1 MKQKTAII
9 IGAGPAGLTAAH
21 ELASKSDIRP
31 IVFEGTSDIGGIS
44 KTVNYKGNRIDIG
57 GHRFFSKSDKVMQW
71 WREMMPVQGSLSRD
85 DVLLGLDERK
95 IFLEKDGPDPEKDDR
110 VMLVRDRLSRIYY
123 LRKFFD
129 YPISLNFGTISN
141 LGSERLFRIGMS
153 YMMTQILPLR
163 KEKNLEDFFIN
174 RFGKELYRTFFRDYT
189 EKVWGVPCTAIKP
202 EWGAQRVKGL
212 SLLKSV
218 MHAAKKIASSD
229 VSLGQKETETT
240 LIERFLYPK
249 FGPGQM
255 WETAAQSI
263 MEKGGRIFL
272 NHEIVG
278 INANGEKI
286 TGVTLK
292 TAGGDSLTARGD
304 YFFSSMPVRDLI
316 RSLDTKIPK
325 MVRNVAEGLVYR
337 DFLVVGLLL
346 KKLKIRNETKKAT
359 INDVIPDNWIYVQEN
374 DVKVGRIQIFNN
386 WSPYLVA
393 DSDNIWLGLEYFCN
407 EGDEIWN
414 RPDRDMAALAAEELA
429 RLGIA
434 GTEDVIDSTVIRMP
448 KAYPAYFGR
457 YDDFDAIREFTD
469 RYENLFLIG
478 RNGMHRYNNQDHS
491 MLTAITAV
499 ENVMGGLKEKDN
511 IWQVNTEQE
520 YHESK

>member
-21 ELASKSDIRP
+21 EFASKSDIKP

-57 GHRFFSKSDKVMQW
+57 GHRFFSKSDTVMQW
-71 WREMMPVQGSLSRD
+71 WRDMMPVQGSLSRD
-85 DVLLGLDERK
+85 DVLLGLEERK
-95 IFLEKDGPDPEKDDR
+95 IFLEKNGPDPERHDR

-129 YPISLNFGTISN
+129 YPISLNFSTISN

-153 YMMTQILPLR
+153 YMMTRMLPLR
-163 KEKNLEDFFIN
+163 KEKTLEDFFIN
-174 RFGKELYRTFFRDYT
+174 RFGKELYSTFFRDYT

-212 SLLKSV
+212 SLLKTV
-218 MHAAKKIASSD
+218 VHAAKKIASRD

-255 WETAAQSI
+255 WETVAQSI
-263 MEKGGRIFL
+263 KEKGGKIFL
-272 NHEIVG
+272 NHEITG
-278 INANGEKI
+278 INANGEKVSGI
-286 TGVTLK
+286 TVK
-292 TAGGDSLTARGD
+292 TAEGKLLNAAGD

-316 RSLDTKIPK
+316 RSLDARIPK

-346 KKLKIRNETKKAT
+346 KKLKIKNETNKT
-359 INDVIPDNWIYVQEN
+359 TLNNIIPDNWIYVQES
-374 DVKVGRIQIFNN
+374 DVKVGRIQVFNN
-386 WSPYLVA
+386 WSPYMVA
-393 DSDNIWLGLEYFCN
+393 DSGNIWLGLEYFCN

-414 RPDRDMAALAAEELA
+414 RPDRDMSALASEELA
-429 RLGIA
+429 RLGVA
-434 GTEDVIDSTVIRMP
+434 EREDVIDSTVIRMQ

-491 MLTAITAV
+491 MLTAITAAS
-499 ENVMGGLKEKDN
+499 NVMNGIKEKDN

>member
-1 MKQKTAII
+1 MKQKTAVI
-9 IGAGPAGLTAAH
+9 IGAGPAGLTAAF
-21 ELASKSDIRP
+21 ELASKTDIRP
-31 IVFEGTSDIGGIS
+31 VVFEGSSDIGGIS

-57 GHRFFSKSDKVMQW
+57 GHRFFSKSDTVMQW
-71 WREMMPVQGSLSRD
+71 WRDMMPVQGSLAKD

-95 IFLEKDGPDPEKDDR
+95 IFLEKNGPDPEKQDR

-129 YPISLNFGTISN
+129 YPISLNFGTLSN

-153 YMMTQILPLR
+153 YMMTRILPLR
-163 KEKNLEDFFIN
+163 KEKSLEDFFIN
-174 RFGKELYRTFFRDYT
+174 RFGKELYSTFFRDYT

-218 MHAAKKIASSD
+218 LHAAKKITARD

-255 WETAAQSI
+255 WETVAGSI
-263 MEKGGRIFL
+263 REKGGVIFL
-272 NHEIVG
+272 GHEVVG
-278 INANGEKI
+278 ISANGEKI
-286 TGVTLK
+286 SGVTLRRPDGELLN
-292 TAGGDSLTARGD
+292 AAGD
-304 YFFSSMPVRDLI
+304 YFFSSMPVKDLV
-316 RSLDTKIPK
+316 RALDAKMPK

-346 KKLKIRNETKKAT
+346 KKLKIKNETKRVT
-359 INDVIPDNWIYVQEN
+359 LNNIIPDNWIYVQES
-374 DVKVGRIQIFNN
+374 DVKVGRIQVFNN
-386 WSPYLVA
+386 WSPYMVA
-393 DSDNIWLGLEYFCN
+393 DSDNVWLGLEYFCN
-407 EGDEIWN
+407 EGDGIWG
-414 RPDRDMAALAAEELA
+414 RPDREMAALAAQELA
-429 RLGIA
+429 SLGIA
-434 GTEDVIDSTVIRMP
+434 AKGDVLDSTVIRM
-448 KAYPAYFGR
+448 KKSYPAYFGR
-457 YDDFDAIREFTD
+457 YDDFDVIREFTG

-499 ENVMGGLKEKDN
+499 NNVANGIKEKDN